1 MRKVLAVRLSAM
13 GDVSLTVPAIKGVL
27 NANPDLEITLVTRKF
42 FAPFF
47 FDIPRLTLFYPELSG
62 RHKGLTGLIRLYR
75 DLKKQGPFE
84 KLIDLHGVIRTKVL
98 SFLFKISGTPCFS
111 IDKGRKEKK
120 FLIKSKYIR
129 ALKHT
134 TERYLDIF
142 RNAGYEGQIGKSPY
156 LNFNEGAR
164 QKAVEFIRKNQ
175 PDPLTI
181 KVGLAP
187 FAKLKPKIWDIR
199 NFRELVQ
206 MINTDFKVEFYL
218 FGGGELEIA
227 SLIEFKQFFQ
237 NVHLVAGKLQLSE
250 ELALIRNLDLMI
262 SMDSSNMHLAAL
274 SGVPTV
280 SIWGGTHPAFGFSAL
295 GQPTEYHLQ
304 TPASSLKCRPC
315 SVFGKKPCIYDT
327 PKCMKMVMPADVLRT
342 LVKYNLL
349 LPKVKKTNQ
358 ASSTIL

>member
-134 TERYLDIF
+134 TERYLDTF
-142 RNAGYEGQIGKSPY
+142 RSAGFEGQIGKAPY
-156 LNFNEGAR
+156 LNYNEEAR
-164 QKAVEFIRKNQ
+164 QKAVGFIQKNQ
-175 PDPLTI
+175 TDPLTI

-187 FAKLKPKIWDIR
+187 FAKLKPKIWDIK
-199 NFRELVQ
+199 NFRVLVQ
-206 MINTDFKVEFYL
+206 LINAEYKVEFYL
-218 FGGGELEIA
+218 FGGGQHEVS

-295 GQPTEYHLQ
+295 GQPTEYHIQ

-315 SVFGKKPCIYDT
+315 SVFGKKSCIYDT
-327 PKCMKMVMPADVLRT
+327 PKCMEMVKPTEVFKA
-342 LVKYNLL
+342 LVKFNLL
-349 LPKVKKTNQ
+349 SPKVKKANQ
-358 ASSTIL
+358 ASSKIS